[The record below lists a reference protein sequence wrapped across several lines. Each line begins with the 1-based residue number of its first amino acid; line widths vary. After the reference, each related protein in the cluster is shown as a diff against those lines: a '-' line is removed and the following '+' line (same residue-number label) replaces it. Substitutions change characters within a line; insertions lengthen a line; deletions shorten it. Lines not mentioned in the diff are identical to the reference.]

1 MRTVFDKLAQS
12 ALLRTILYIVLGVL
26 VLIAPTLV
34 MNIIVYLIAA
44 VAIVMGIINLVNYFR
59 HRTEGDSG
67 YGVVSGVLLVVL
79 GIVMLIFS
87 GAIISIL
94 NIFLGAL
101 LILGGAVNL
110 ARAFS
115 SGRTL
120 GRQNIFL
127 IIVNILV
134 IIGGILIIVN
144 PFGAAVILFRVFGAV
159 LVVMGISELVTF
171 FVYRQLGKS
180 E

>member
-1 MRTVFDKLAQS
+1 MRPVFDKLAQS

-26 VLIAPTLV
+26 VLIAPALV

-44 VAIVMGIINLVNYFR
+44 VAIIMGIINLVGYFR
-59 HRTEGDSG
+59 GRTQGDSG
-67 YGVVSGVLLVVL
+67 FGIVSGVLLVVF
-79 GIVMLIFS
+79 GIVLIIFS

-110 ARAFS
+110 ARTFN
-115 SGRTL
+115 SGKTV

-127 IIVNILV
+127 IVINILV
-134 IIGGILIIVN
+134 IIGGILIIFN

-159 LVVMGISELVTF
+159 LVIMGVSELVTF
-171 FVYRQLGKS
+171 FVYRKLGKG